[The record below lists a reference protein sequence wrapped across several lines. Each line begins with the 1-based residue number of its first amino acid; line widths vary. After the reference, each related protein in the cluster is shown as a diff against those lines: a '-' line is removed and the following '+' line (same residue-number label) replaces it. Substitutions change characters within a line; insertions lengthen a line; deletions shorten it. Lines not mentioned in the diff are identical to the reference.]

1 MSKKSRLFTLMLINR
16 SFKPCFKNTEQNFSI
31 NEQSLSS
38 KFSVHSTISMS
49 LCQWQS
55 FHSGTKVKKKQ
66 KRTTVKKARRSSLP
80 IRKRLPV
87 TQRVTTPYCCP
98 TDNLINYRQISY
110 SLIFYYLKE
119 KERNINPL
127 TPQSDKHPISPN
139 STSLNSNIKVMR
151 IKEMISNSRSSWL

>member
-1 MSKKSRLFTLMLINR
+1 MLINR
-16 SFKPCFKNTEQNFSI
+16 SFKPCFKKHRTKLLHQWTI
-31 NEQSLSS
+31 PSS
-38 KFSVHSTISMS
+38 KFSVHCTISMS

-66 KRTTVKKARRSSLP
+66 KRTTVKKARRSSLL

-87 TQRVTTPYCCP
+87 TQRLTTPYCCP

-127 TPQSDKHPISPN
+127 TPQNDKHPISPN
-139 STSLNSNIKVMR
+139 STSLKSNIKVMR
-151 IKEMISNSRSSWL
+151 IKEMISNSKSSWL

>member
-1 MSKKSRLFTLMLINR
+1 MLINR
-16 SFKPCFKNTEQNFSI
+16 SFKPCFKKHRTKLLHQWTIPKFEIFSSLYNFH
-31 NEQSLSS
+31 ELVPVAV
-38 KFSVHSTISMS
+38 FS
-49 LCQWQS
+49 QWHKGKEEAKKNNS
-55 FHSGTKVKKKQ
+55 KKK
-66 KRTTVKKARRSSLP
+66 KRRSPLP

-110 SLIFYYLKE
+110 SFIFYYLKE

-139 STSLNSNIKVMR
+139 STTLKSNIKVMR
-151 IKEMISNSRSSWL
+151 IKEMITNSKSSWL